1 MASVRLRRGGEG
13 GVLGVAATCDA
24 GLFWGEGLRRR
35 RVMGGDWI
43 ERDRDGVE
51 LGALAAAL
59 CEYRIIYCYG

>member
-51 LGALAAAL
+51 KICIVLA
-59 CEYRIIYCYG
+59 YNSSYTS